1 METSLFS
8 YGRVNAA
15 SIYTSRVQSFTG
27 REVKASFT
35 ARSSPR
41 VGSSLGSQ
49 QAQQAAWVPH
59 EQLQISRPACSA
71 FARGSWVKGRREE
84 QHFEM
89 DKTDPK
95 ELAWPFMVGQLH
107 LRSACGLEATCQ
119 VRRF

>member
-27 REVKASFT
+27 GEVKASFT

-49 QAQQAAWVPH
+49 QADQAV
-59 EQLQISRPACSA
+59 
-71 FARGSWVKGRREE
+71 
-84 QHFEM
+84 
-89 DKTDPK
+89 
-95 ELAWPFMVGQLH
+95 
-107 LRSACGLEATCQ
+107 
-119 VRRF
+119 